1 MKLNKKG
8 FTLVEGIAVVVILG
22 ILSVLIVPSVT
33 KYLQGGKENYDE
45 NLKKQLILVAKN
57 YYAENRDRLPKNSG
71 NISSYVTLK
80 ELISLKYTSK
90 DFIDSKGNNCNNDTY
105 VTAWLNDSDNID
117 YYACMKCGEKKY
129 YDDEKKCK
137 LQSNTEPDPSNPE
150 KPVDNSITCN
160 VDKVKGNYSKA
171 KLSIESKH
179 SDVIKI
185 QWKKDSG
192 KWNTLDI
199 ATELNRRE
207 INKEVDVYDLG
218 SDFGN
223 YTFRA
228 INEAGKI
235 KECGSYAYNKT
246 PSTITTKISS
256 EVYLVEDENL
266 VDKEV
271 KDILQRG
278 VEYDGKWSKGWIY
291 VKLNFD
297 SNQFQSVKAGNE
309 DLMKNKYFWI
319 KDEGEQ
325 TVDVKYTDIN
335 NNSGTIAITTKLDRT
350 PPVLG
355 SISNSSNGAWT
366 KSAVTI
372 TSTATDNLSGVEE
385 IVYGTAAHEKIA
397 TTFNGKWD
405 STSGFGTKNASAT
418 KKWTAADRD
427 ISMFIKVRDKAGN
440 ETITCNSN
448 LNGNCYTNIRQD
460 ITPPYIDVTSSRDKW
475 HCGRGKSGNGY
486 DCDIYVYYFHDNL
499 SGVLWMKHGHCYGC
513 TAATAKATLDSKSL
527 DKRDWADSGWRRVE
541 YCMPAGNTARIYFEV
556 CDRVMNCKTF
566 GPYTD
571 SVNSSPTCTGL

>member
-8 FTLVEGIAVVVILG
+8 FTLVEVIAVVVILG
-22 ILSVLIVPSVT
+22 ILAVLIVPSVT
-33 KYLQGGKENYDE
+33 KYLQGGKDNYDE
-45 NLKKQLILVAKN
+45 NLKKELILVAKN
-57 YYAENRDRLPKNSG
+57 YYSENKDKLPGRNGST
-71 NISSYVTLK
+71 SSYVTLK

-90 DFIDSKGNNCNNDTY
+90 DFIDSKGNSCNNDTY
-105 VTAWLNDSDNID
+105 VTTWLNDNDNID
-117 YYACMKCGEKKY
+117 YYACMKCGTEQY
-129 YDDEKKCK
+129 YDSDEKCQ
-137 LQSNTEPDPSNPE
+137 LISNTDPNNPDENI
-150 KPVDNSITCN
+150 DNSITC
-160 VDKVKGNYSKA
+160 DVKTGKGSSSAN
-171 KLSIESKH
+171 LT
-179 SDVIKI
+179 IKSENSNI
-185 QWKKDSG
+185 TRLQWRKNSNEQWK
-192 KWNTLDI
+192 DI
-199 ATELNRRE
+199 DISNESTKKS
-207 INKEVDVYDLG
+207 ISKTIDVYKLDK
-218 SDFGN
+218 FGT
-223 YTFRA
+223 YQFRA
-228 INEAGKI
+228 INAAGKI
-235 KECGSYAYNKT
+235 EKCTDFKYEKSH
-246 PSTITTKISS
+246 PTIPEKISS
-256 EVYLVEDENL
+256 KMYLVKDESL
-266 VDKEV
+266 VDKKV
-271 KDILQRG
+271 DDIAQKGTL
-278 VEYDGKWSKGWIY
+278 YDGETWESGWVY
-291 VKLNFD
+291 VNLDFEQNKFKNVTVN
-297 SNQFQSVKAGNE
+297 STSVLDK
-309 DLMKNKYFWI
+309 KYFWI
-319 KDEGEQ
+319 KEEDLKTTKVLYE
-325 TVDVKYTDIN
+325 DKN
-335 NNSGTIAITTKLDRT
+335 NNNGEITLTTKLDRT

-527 DKRDWADSGWRRVE
+527 EKRDWAGSDRKKVE